1 MKNIVKLTV
10 FLAIVAG
17 LAGGALSFVNGMTDP
32 IIQEQKIASVKE
44 NLVKIYSNGEEFKA
58 LDVSLSDYD
67 ALVSVYEADK
77 GGSPVGY
84 VYETSAQ
91 GYGGQVRALIA
102 LDKDGTYKGLQII
115 DCSTE
120 TPGKGDVIAG
130 DAFINSVVGKNI
142 GDSIDVISGSTISS
156 NAVVEGIE
164 QATQHYNENYK

>member
-77 GGSPVGY
+77 GGSAVGY
-84 VYETSAQ
+84 IYETSAQ

>member
-17 LAGGALSFVNGMTDP
+17 LAGGALSFVNGMTYP

-156 NAVVEGIE
+156 NAVIVGIE

>member
-17 LAGGALSFVNGMTDP
+17 LAGGALSFVNGMTYP

-120 TPGKGDVIAG
+120 TKGIGDQVAG
-130 DAFINSVVGKNI
+130 EAFISSVVGKNI
-142 GDSIDVISGSTISS
+142 GDSIDTISGATISS
-156 NAVVEGIE
+156 NAVIVGIE

>member
-17 LAGGALSFVNGMTDP
+17 LAGGALSFVNGMTYP

-130 DAFINSVVGKNI
+130 DAFISSVVGKNI
-142 GDSIDVISGSTISS
+142 GDSIDTISGATISS
-156 NAVVEGIE
+156 TAVVEGIE

>member
-17 LAGGALSFVNGMTDP
+17 LAGGALSFVNGMTYP

-91 GYGGQVRALIA
+91 GYGGEVKALIA

-156 NAVVEGIE
+156 NAVIVGIE

>member
-44 NLVKIYSNGEEFKA
+44 NLVKIYSSGEEFKA
-58 LDVSLSDYD
+58 LDVSLSDYP
-67 ALVSVYEADK
+67 ALVLVYEADK
-77 GGSPVGY
+77 GGSAVGY
-84 VYETSAQ
+84 IYETSAQ

-120 TPGKGDVIAG
+120 TKGIGDQVAG
-130 DAFINSVVGKNI
+130 EAFISSVVGKNI
-142 GDSIDVISGSTISS
+142 GDSIDTISGATISS
-156 NAVVEGIE
+156 TAVVEGIE

>member
-17 LAGGALSFVNGMTDP
+17 LAGGALSFVNGMTYP

-44 NLVKIYSNGEEFKA
+44 NLVKIYSGGEEFKA
-58 LDVSLSDYD
+58 LDVSLSDYP

-77 GGSPVGY
+77 GGSAVGY
-84 VYETSAQ
+84 IYETAAQ
-91 GYGGQVRALIA
+91 GYGGEVKALIA

-120 TPGKGDVIAG
+120 PKGIGDQVAG
-130 DAFINSVVGKNI
+130 EAFISSVGKNI
-142 GDSIDVISGSTISS
+142 GDSIDTISGATISS
-156 NAVVEGIE
+156 TAVVEGIE

>member
-17 LAGGALSFVNGMTDP
+17 SAGGALSFVNGMTYP

-156 NAVVEGIE
+156 NAVIVGIE

>member
-17 LAGGALSFVNGMTDP
+17 LAGGALSFVNGMTYP

-77 GGSPVGY
+77 GGSAVGY
-84 VYETSAQ
+84 IYETSAQ

-156 NAVVEGIE
+156 NAVIVGIE

>member
-17 LAGGALSFVNGMTDP
+17 LAGGALSFVNGMTYP

-58 LDVSLSDYD
+58 LEVSLSDYP

-77 GGSPVGY
+77 GGSAVGY
-84 VYETSAQ
+84 IYETAAQ
-91 GYGGQVRALIA
+91 GYGGEVKALIA

-120 TPGKGDVIAG
+120 TKGIGDQVAG
-130 DAFINSVVGKNI
+130 EAFISSVVGKNI
-142 GDSIDVISGSTISS
+142 GDSIDTISGATISS
-156 NAVVEGIE
+156 TAVVEGIE

>member
-156 NAVVEGIE
+156 NAVIVGIE

>member
-17 LAGGALSFVNGMTDP
+17 LAGGALSFVNGMTYP
-32 IIQEQKIASVKE
+32 IIQEQKIVSVKE

-156 NAVVEGIE
+156 NAVIVGIE

>member
-1 MKNIVKLTV
+1 MKKILQLTV

-44 NLVKIYSNGEEFKA
+44 NLEKIYPNGEEFKA

-67 ALVSVYEADK
+67 ALDAVYEADK
-77 GGSPVGY
+77 GGSAEGY
-84 VYETSAQ
+84 IYETSAQ
-91 GYGGQVRALIA
+91 GYGGEVKTLIA
-102 LDKDGTYKGLQII
+102 LDKDGTYKGLEII

-120 TPGKGDVIAG
+120 TKGIGDQVAG
-130 DAFINSVVGKNI
+130 EAFISSVVGKNI
-142 GDSIDVISGSTISS
+142 GDSIDTISGATISS
-156 NAVVEGIE
+156 TAVVEGIE

>member
-44 NLVKIYSNGEEFKA
+44 NLVKIYSSGEEFKA
-58 LDVSLSDYD
+58 LDVSLSDYP
-67 ALVSVYEADK
+67 ALVSADK
-77 GGSPVGY
+77 GGSAVGY
-84 VYETSAQ
+84 IYETAAQ
-91 GYGGQVRALIA
+91 GYGGEVKALIA

-120 TPGKGDVIAG
+120 TKGIGDQVAG
-130 DAFINSVVGKNI
+130 EAFISSVVGKNI
-142 GDSIDVISGSTISS
+142 GDSIDTISGATISS
-156 NAVVEGIE
+156 TAVVEGIE

>member
-44 NLVKIYSNGEEFKA
+44 NLVKIYSSGEEFKA
-58 LDVSLSDYD
+58 LDVSLSDYP

-77 GGSPVGY
+77 GGSAVGY
-84 VYETSAQ
+84 IYETAAQ

-102 LDKDGTYKGLQII
+102 LR
-115 DCSTE
+115 
-120 TPGKGDVIAG
+120 
-130 DAFINSVVGKNI
+130 
-142 GDSIDVISGSTISS
+142 
-156 NAVVEGIE
+156 
-164 QATQHYNENYK
+164 

>member
-1 MKNIVKLTV
+1 MKKILQLTV

-44 NLVKIYSNGEEFKA
+44 NLVKIYSGGEEFKA
-58 LDVSLSDYD
+58 LEVSLSDYP

-77 GGSPVGY
+77 GGSAVGY
-84 VYETSAQ
+84 IYETSAQ
-91 GYGGQVRALIA
+91 GYGGAVKALIA

-156 NAVVEGIE
+156 NAVIVGIE

>member
-17 LAGGALSFVNGMTDP
+17 LAGGALSFVNGMTYP

-142 GDSIDVISGSTISS
+142 GDSIDTISGATISS
-156 NAVVEGIE
+156 TAVVEGIE

>member
-44 NLVKIYSNGEEFKA
+44 NLVKIYSSGEEFKA

-156 NAVVEGIE
+156 NAVIVGIE

>member
-1 MKNIVKLTV
+1 M
-10 FLAIVAG
+10 
-17 LAGGALSFVNGMTDP
+17 
-32 IIQEQKIASVKE
+32 
-44 NLVKIYSNGEEFKA
+44 
-58 LDVSLSDYD
+58 
-67 ALVSVYEADK
+67 VSVYEADK
-77 GGSPVGY
+77 GGSAVGY
-84 VYETSAQ
+84 IYETSAQ

-156 NAVVEGIE
+156 NAVIVGIE